1 MIDKE
6 DEIGECHW
14 PVLDGLVS
22 QEPAWR
28 STVPDT
34 VVQLN
39 FKAILFNL
47 DFLIINFQA
56 NKVLHC

>member
-6 DEIGECHW
+6 DEIGEFHW
-14 PVLDGLVS
+14 PVVDGLVS
-22 QEPAWR
+22 QELTL